1 MCNEIKQD
9 GAVYKK
15 NKSHHFFFLNI
26 DFNLKTIVRI
36 RITSSD
42 FWRLHAG
49 APAFDLSHH
58 TSLAQTSGLR
68 EKQILINFSF
78 IKTFLYIAI
87 FQSRRSLKLK
97 MYSYFSILFIFNY
110 TKGKKKGLSVCKR
123 KTFLTYY
130 YMYVYIFNC
139 CGYLRNSLCVKTKNN
154 TLNNPGNKSIIA
166 NGMSYI

>member
-68 EKQILINFSF
+68 EKQIIINFSF

-87 FQSRRSLKLK
+87 F
-97 MYSYFSILFIFNY
+97 
-110 TKGKKKGLSVCKR
+110 
-123 KTFLTYY
+123 
-130 YMYVYIFNC
+130 
-139 CGYLRNSLCVKTKNN
+139 
-154 TLNNPGNKSIIA
+154 
-166 NGMSYI
+166 